1 MFAYC
6 YCRVSDEKEA
16 RGYLQALATKM
27 TEELE
32 ALKPPSG
39 YGTLSR
45 VSKYGFTVT
54 ACLKGINLSS
64 VIDILQQ
71 TSAHY

>member
-1 MFAYC
+1 MISLNVCFF
-6 YCRVSDEKEA
+6 RVSDEKEA

-39 YGTLSR
+39 YGTLSK
-45 VSKYGFTVT
+45 VSSC
-54 ACLKGINLSS
+54 CL
-64 VIDILQQ
+64 VFVPV
-71 TSAHY
+71 